1 MGGWLAERRRRQKN
15 KKKRVQ
21 LRGQET
27 GGREGGREGEGR
39 LGGSGSN
46 QPGLVP
52 TTRRAFGD
60 WIKGWMDGWIME
72 GRREGGVMAS
82 LMLR

>member
-1 MGGWLAERRRRQKN
+1 MGGGAAAAEEQEKESPAEGTRDRR
-15 KKKRVQ
+15 
-21 LRGQET
+21 E